1 MKNEF
6 NPFIAEWVAFAKNQN
21 YSLIEKC
28 LKLSQLLEYPNLS
41 IDEYIKKL
49 DALAKPLRLSLD
61 STKTPTYLI
70 SMLNEYLFLQ
80 CGFTGDDEDYYNPKN
95 NFLNEVIDKKSGI
108 PITLSIIYS
117 EIAKYVGLDLKM
129 VGFPGHVLVKYNE
142 EIIIDPFSGGIRLGI
157 DDLQDIL
164 DRSFDGQVEFIP
176 EFLNDITQED
186 ILVRMA
192 RNLKNSYAQSFSYD
206 KALLCTDMALAIQHD
221 SPEDVRDKGILEAR
235 KLNYETSLKYLN
247 QYLEMNPNGE
257 DVDFILELIKDIRS
271 KINQ

>member
-1 MKNEF
+1 M
-6 NPFIAEWVAFAKNQN
+6 
-21 YSLIEKC
+21 
-28 LKLSQLLEYPNLS
+28 
-41 IDEYIKKL
+41 

-70 SMLNEYLFLQ
+70 SMLNEYLFHQ